1 MCRDVG
7 LNLRIVN
14 NTTMELGLE
23 THVCEV
29 QLLLYAFAELKVLLS
44 AVTLNITEAQTQ
56 MKILSS

>member
-1 MCRDVG
+1 
-7 LNLRIVN
+7 
-14 NTTMELGLE
+14 MELGLE